1 MMVRP
6 SASVGYKGKLT
17 NDDPVSEL
25 RLIVGSGSL
34 PAYRVPD
41 KTGIFNIAQLS
52 DTL

>member
-1 MMVRP
+1 MMARP
-6 SASVGYKGKLT
+6 STALGYKGKLT

-34 PAYRVPD
+34 TAYRVPD
-41 KTGIFNIAQLS
+41 KTGDFSIAQLS